1 MLSSILKRQMSGDE
15 FLPDYRYHVT
25 DSIVALADDRVMFT
39 VTCSG
44 VPFDVVTEN
53 RLDSDYDSLNTM
65 LLSIAKSTG
74 ARLAVWFHHDHY
86 KTRFETDYK
95 FSYHWLKKFTDR
107 YMSKFDGM
115 DFFENKFYLTF
126 ILKPTM
132 NDTLKES
139 VKEMIEIQQIVTQML
154 GSYEPT
160 VLKTYEHQGHQF
172 SELYE
177 FLAYLYNGFWERM
190 PVTSLPLR
198 QVIPSSSLYHGYKL
212 IETRFPDSGNVFSTY
227 LDIKDFPDP
236 VSRGTLNPLLDMS
249 FEFLLCH
256 SFVLISQTDSLKR
269 INQTL
274 NKMLSAGDEAFEQQI
289 ELDAGK
295 GAVMSGLVYF
305 GEYHSTLCVR
315 GQTEKQCEDR
325 AAFAR
330 TTLSGSC
337 GTMYIAAT
345 MSAPASFFGMF
356 PAAFKHRVRVT
367 PRTQRAM
374 LGMWSMNTFSSGK
387 QHHNPLGDGT
397 AIIPLQTSG
406 NGVYHFNF
414 HYSLPD
420 LDVRGDKI
428 AGHTHI
434 CGATGAGKTVAQTTM
449 LSFVERF
456 GMMLFA
462 IDKEGS
468 MRGFIEGIGG
478 TYFTL
483 AAGEPTGLNPFH
495 LPDTQMNRDFLID
508 LVTVCGR
515 RSDNGELTAEDLQ
528 DVKKAVDNVYAMPF
542 EYRRFGVLLQS
553 IADRG
558 EDCLAR
564 RLAKW
569 CYGEQNGRYAY
580 ALDNPE
586 NRFDWTMLKRVGF
599 DVADFLVA
607 GHPATEPI
615 LSYLFHLKKLMQR
628 GGGLM
633 ATVVEEYWLPISYPT
648 TAMQILDI
656 LKTGRRRDEFLMLVT
671 QSPEDAI
678 KSPLLPAILQQT
690 PTKIY
695 LPNPDAE
702 YKTSDGGGYHRFGLT
717 TKEFAK
723 LKELGMQSRK
733 FLIKQGS
740 QSNVA
745 KLDLSGMSDIISVLA
760 MSAEDFKYLDAAKS
774 QVGEEPDNWIPLY
787 VKLRTSGLKS
797 AAVLSYQTQG
807 ALQ

>member
-1 MLSSILKRQMSGDE
+1 MLSSILKRQISGDE
-15 FLPDYRYHVT
+15 FLPDYRYHIS

-53 RLDSDYDSLNTM
+53 RLDSDFDSLNTM

-74 ARLAVWFHHDHY
+74 ARLSVWFHHDHF

-95 FSYHWLKKFTDR
+95 FSYAWLQKFSER
-107 YMSKFDGM
+107 YMEKFDGT
-115 DFFENKFYLTF
+115 DVFENKFYLTF

-132 NDTLKES
+132 NDTLNES
-139 VKEMIEIQQIVTQML
+139 VKEMIEIQQIVTQL
-154 GSYEPT
+154 LSAYEPS
-160 VLKTYEHQGHQF
+160 VLKIYKHQGYEF
-172 SELYE
+172 SEVYE
-177 FLAYLYNGFWERM
+177 FLAYLYNGFWERV
-190 PVTSLPLR
+190 PVTSMPLKNT
-198 QVIPSSSLYHGYKL
+198 IPSSSLYHGYKL
-212 IETRFPDSGNVFSTY
+212 IETRFPDGGNMYSTY
-227 LDIKDFPDP
+227 LDLKDLPDP
-236 VSRGTLNPLLDMS
+236 ISRGTLNPLLDMP
-249 FEFLLCH
+249 FEFVMCH
-256 SFVLISQTDSLKR
+256 SFVLISQTESMKR

-274 NKMLSAGDEAFEQQI
+274 NKMLSAGDEAYEQQD
-289 ELDAGK
+289 ELDDGK

-305 GEYHSTLCVR
+305 GEYHSTLSVR
-315 GQTEKQCEDR
+315 GYSEKQCEDR

-330 TTLSGSC
+330 TSLSGSC
-337 GTMYIAAT
+337 GTQYIPAT
-345 MSAPASFFGMF
+345 MSAPASFFGML
-356 PAAFKHRVRVT
+356 PAAFKHRPRIT
-367 PRTQRAM
+367 PRTQRAVLAM
-374 LGMWSMNTFSSGK
+374 CSMNTFSSGK
-387 QHHNPLGDGT
+387 QYHNPIGDGM
-397 AIIPLQTSG
+397 AVMPLQTSS

-434 CGATGAGKTVAQTTM
+434 CGATGAGKTVLQTTM

-483 AAGEPTGLNPFH
+483 AAGEPTGLNPCH
-495 LPDTQMNRDFLID
+495 LPDTPMNRDFLID
-508 LVTVCGR
+508 LVAVCGR
-515 RSDNGELTAEDLQ
+515 RGDGLDLTSEDLQ
-528 DVKKAVDNVYAMPF
+528 DIKKSVDNVYSMPF
-542 EYRRFGVLLQS
+542 EHRRFGVLLQS
-553 IADRG
+553 IPDRG
-558 EDCLAR
+558 EDCLRR
-564 RLAKW
+564 RLSKW

-586 NRFDWTMLKRVGF
+586 NLFDWTTLSRVGF

-648 TAMQILDI
+648 TAAQILDI

-695 LPNPDAE
+695 LPNPEAE

-717 TKEFAK
+717 PKEFSK
-723 LKELGMQSRK
+723 LRGLGMQSRK
-733 FLIKQGS
+733 FLVKQGS
-740 QSNVA
+740 QTNVA
-745 KLDLSGMSDIISVLA
+745 KLDLSGMGDIISVLA
-760 MSAEDFKYLDAAKS
+760 MAAEDFKYLDAAKS
-774 QVGEEPDNWIPLY
+774 QVGNNPDSWIPLY
-787 VKLRTSGLKS
+787 VKLRTVGIKK
-797 AAVLSYQTQG
+797 AAVLSFQKT
-807 ALQ
+807 